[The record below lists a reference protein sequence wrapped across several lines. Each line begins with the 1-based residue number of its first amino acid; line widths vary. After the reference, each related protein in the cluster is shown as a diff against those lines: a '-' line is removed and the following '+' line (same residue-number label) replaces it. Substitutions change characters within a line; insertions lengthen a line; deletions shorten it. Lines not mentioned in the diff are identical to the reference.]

1 VADTAL
7 DMTPARADQ
16 RAAAPAPSDR
26 VPTKQKIGYGL
37 GSVLDMW
44 GHWLYPSLAY
54 TVFNVYLGMAPGL
67 ISTAQMVKVLVDAVS
82 DAVFGWISD
91 NTRTRHGRRRP
102 FILVGGVLA
111 GIGLPLMF
119 AVGRGWSDTEYFIFM
134 LVSTIIY
141 VPVMSC
147 FNMPWVSLGAEMTPD
162 YHERTSVQAVR
173 NLIQK
178 VPELAMFFAAQFT
191 TLWLFHDEQGKP
203 DILLGAQTY
212 CAILGAI
219 MVASAVAIFVLTRER
234 YYETV
239 VVGNKQE
246 RVPFRD
252 TLGRTLRCKPFRNV
266 LCLVLAYGIGTAM
279 VSSLGWYNTIYYVCK
294 GDLTLAAKWNTAMGA
309 AGMVFGLL
317 GIPFFT
323 MLARRVGK
331 RYAMATVLVLAICAF
346 IGDWWLYNPEHPWL
360 QLLACGFVAF
370 TGAGF
375 WIIYGSTI
383 GDVVDYDE
391 LETGKRREGSFSA
404 CQSWISKVG
413 IALGVGASGWILQF
427 TGFDAKLEVQTPES
441 IFMIRI
447 LLSSLPVVG
456 LVIALI
462 AILRFPLTEQR
473 MHEIRTQLEARRGQ
487 V

>member
-1 VADTAL
+1 MADTAL
-7 DMTPARADQ
+7 DMTAAARAP
-16 RAAAPAPSDR
+16 AAAPPGR
-26 VPTKQKIGYGL
+26 VPMKQKIGYGL

-54 TVFNVYLGMAPGL
+54 TVFNVFLGVAPGL
-67 ISTAQMVKVLVDAVS
+67 ISTAQMVKVLVDAAS
-82 DAVFGWISD
+82 DAIFGWISD
-91 NTRTRHGRRRP
+91 NTRTRFGRRRP

-119 AVGRGWSDTEYFIFM
+119 AVGRGWSDTEYFVFM
-134 LVSTIIY
+134 LVSTIVY

-147 FNMPWVSLGAEMTPD
+147 FNMPWVSLGSEMTPD
-162 YHERTSVQAVR
+162 YHERTSVQAIR

-178 VPELAMFFAAQFT
+178 LPELAMFFAAQFT
-191 TLWLFHDEQGKP
+191 TLWIFHDEHGKP

-219 MVASAVAIFVLTRER
+219 MVAAAVAIFLLTRER
-234 YYETV
+234 YYDAV
-239 VVGNKQE
+239 VVANQQE
-246 RVPFRD
+246 RIPLRD
-252 TLGRTLRCKPFRNV
+252 TLGRTLRCKPFRKV
-266 LCLVLAYGIGTAM
+266 LCMVLAYGIGTAM

-294 GDLTLAAKWNTAMGA
+294 GDVALAAKWNTAMGV

-331 RYAMATVLVLAICAF
+331 RQAMATVFVLAIAAF
-346 IGDWWLYNPEHPWL
+346 IGDWWLYDPEHPWL

-375 WIIYGSTI
+375 WILYGSTI

-427 TGFDAKLEVQTPES
+427 TGFDAKLDVQSPDA

-462 AILRFPLTEQR
+462 AILRFPLTEAR
-473 MHEIRTQLEARRGQ
+473 MHDIRTQLEARRGQ

>member
-1 VADTAL
+1 MTQDLSLPIPPGTSVA
-7 DMTPARADQ
+7 PPVVQ
-16 RAAAPAPSDR
+16 DR
-26 VPTKQKIGYGL
+26 VPLKQKVGYGL
-37 GSVLDMW
+37 GSVIDMW

-54 TVFNVYLGMAPGL
+54 TVFNVFLGMAPGL
-67 ISTAQMVKVLVDAVS
+67 ISTAQMVKVLVDAAS

-134 LVSTIIY
+134 MVSTIIY

-162 YHERTSVQAVR
+162 YHERTSVQAIR

-191 TLWLFHDEQGKP
+191 TLWIFHDDTGKP

-219 MVASAVAIFVLTRER
+219 MVAAAVSIFVLTRER
-234 YYETV
+234 YYEALV
-239 VVGNKQE
+239 NKGQE
-246 RVPFRD
+246 RIPFSD

-266 LCLVLAYGIGTAM
+266 LCMVLAYGIGTAM
-279 VSSLGWYNTIYYVCK
+279 VSALGWYNTIYYVCK
-294 GDLTLAAKWNTAMGA
+294 GDVTLAAQWNTAMGA

-323 MLARRVGK
+323 ALARRVGK
-331 RYAMATVLVLAICAF
+331 RHAMATVFVLAICAF
-346 IGDWWLYNPEHPWL
+346 IGDWWLYDPELPWL
-360 QLLACGFVAF
+360 QLFACGFVAF

-375 WIIYGSTI
+375 WILYGSTI

-391 LETGKRREGSFSA
+391 LETGQRREGSFSA

-427 TGFDAKLEVQTPES
+427 TGFDSKLDVQSDEA

-447 LLSSLPVVG
+447 LLSGIPVIG
-456 LVIALI
+456 LLIALV
-462 AILRFPLTEQR
+462 AVLRFPLTEKR
-473 MHEIRTQLEARRGQ
+473 MGEIRGQLEARRGQ